1 MLSWF
6 KRRRGGEI
14 PEYSAVRKTPNRE
27 LPQELVEKESSPE
40 FRAQRESIENS
51 LCKPPWRPE
60 VDTPLFVELLATG
73 QQGVLTITLPDNVS
87 RCLPVFSSPYRAAD
101 YIRTQLPHGTAVSY
115 LSSSP
120 LELVAM
126 LRDLRA
132 VGIEQ
137 FTLDR
142 CPRCNIFTV
151 LVGSSIATPDD
162 AINCWA
168 ISKSMELA
176 RLDLY
181 LNHASA
187 SARAGDLVA
196 ARDVAYETVAHV
208 SIEDPRAHYLLGQIA
223 IALNDRNVLRE
234 AKAFL
239 QFLQFN
245 TWERRLDEAA
255 RSGSP
260 DFEIPARF
268 DSPYPTHPLT
278 G

>member
-1 MLSWF
+1 MSWF
-6 KRRRGGEI
+6 KLRRGGDI

-27 LPQELVEKESSPE
+27 LPPELAEREASPE
-40 FRAQRESIENS
+40 YRAQRESIESS
-51 LCKPPWRPE
+51 LRKPPWRPE
-60 VDTPLFVELLATG
+60 VDTPLFVELLAVG

-126 LRDLRA
+126 LRDLKA

-142 CPRCNIFTV
+142 CPRCNIFPS
-151 LVGSSIATPDD
+151 LASSEIVTPED

-187 SARAGDLVA
+187 SARAGDLSG

-208 SIEDPRAHYLLGQIA
+208 SLEDPRARYLLGQIA
-223 IALNDRNVLRE
+223 IALNDRNALRE

-239 QFLQFN
+239 QFCQFN
-245 TWERRLDEAA
+245 SWERRLDEAA
-255 RSGSP
+255 RSGST

-268 DSPYPTHPLT
+268 DSLPGNY
-278 G
+278 